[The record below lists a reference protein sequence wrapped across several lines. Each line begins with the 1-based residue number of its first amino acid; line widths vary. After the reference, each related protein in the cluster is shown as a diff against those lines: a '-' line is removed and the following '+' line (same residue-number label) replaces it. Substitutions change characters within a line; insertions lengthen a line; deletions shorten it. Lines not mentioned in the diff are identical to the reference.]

1 MTVTLSNGDTIT
13 ILVGDTIGSTV
24 SAVRADN
31 PYVNA
36 NGSLSVTI
44 AGTSGGNYESLAA
57 SGTVINTVVDDADTT
72 TVSLSANA
80 SVAEGG
86 TITYTASLTNP
97 AGTAMT
103 VTLSNG
109 ATINIAANAS
119 SGSTT
124 VAAPGEDV
132 YVDAGSVSATITGT
146 TGGNFENLAVN
157 RRGDTAITDT
167 IDTHGEPD
175 RQRVGRPKAGAARN
189 GEPDAAARTT
199 AVTVTLAYSG
209 AQPTAATSR
218 CGQGHDSGRQQL
230 ANFNVATLDDEL
242 AEGRKAL
249 RSRWCR
255 PAAATSRACSSAGSR
270 RHHRHRRQRHPTVSL
285 SATPS
290 LTEAGGTIVYTA
302 TLTQAPVSAMTVTL
316 STARPSRSLAG
327 AERHGQRARGRQRRR
342 VCRPRQCQR
351 DASAAPAAAA
361 SVAIDATAAMTTITD
376 TIDATTVSL
385 SATPSV
391 AEGGNITYT
400 ARLTNAARHAR

>member
-1 MTVTLSNGDTIT
+1 MCATITGTTGGNFEKLAVNPAAATTAITDTIDTSTVVLSSATAGANITEGGSIVYTATVGSAVTGSDLTVTLSNGDTIT

-157 RRGDTAITDT
+157 PAAATTAITDT
-167 IDTHGEPD
+167 IDTST
-175 RQRVGRPKAGAARN
+175 VVLSSATAGAN
-189 GEPDAAARTT
+189 IT
-199 AVTVTLAYSG
+199 
-209 AQPTAATSR
+209 
-218 CGQGHDSGRQQL
+218 
-230 ANFNVATLDDEL
+230 
-242 AEGRKAL
+242 EG
-249 RSRWCR
+249 
-255 PAAATSRACSSAGSR
+255 GS
-270 RHHRHRRQRHPTVSL
+270 
-285 SATPS
+285 
-290 LTEAGGTIVYTA
+290 IVYTA
-302 TLTQAPVSAMTVTL
+302 TVGSAVTGSDLTVTL
-316 STARPSRSLAG
+316 SNG
-327 AERHGQRARGRQRRR
+327 
-342 VCRPRQCQR
+342 
-351 DASAAPAAAA
+351 D
-361 SVAIDATAAMTTITD
+361 TITILVGD
-376 TIDATTVSL
+376 TIGSTVS
-385 SATPSV
+385 AVRADNPYV
-391 AEGGNITYT
+391 
-400 ARLTNAARHAR
+400 NAW